1 MNDSNVSLRVA
12 DRLRLQQ
19 KAELGD
25 GERSVR
31 RTERLKSMSLPT
43 SVSIPYRVC
52 SPTVGWLHYYFFARD
67 SYCGWNPTTTT
78 EAGGLQ
84 SIPFPL
90 PRFCSFTRHKHFSP
104 WFDPNVHFGLDIY
117 CMTVCIY
124 IYICMHR
131 QMHIAYW
138 GNSQVQD
145 CLKGGSFL
153 SINFVSPVDSK
164 RHLTQDQAN
173 KLKEAEEEIKRQQNE
188 AGKWCSSTCRGSGH
202 LPEMHVAS
210 KAI

>member
-1 MNDSNVSLRVA
+1 
-12 DRLRLQQ
+12 
-19 KAELGD
+19 
-25 GERSVR
+25 
-31 RTERLKSMSLPT
+31 
-43 SVSIPYRVC
+43 
-52 SPTVGWLHYYFFARD
+52 
-67 SYCGWNPTTTT
+67 
-78 EAGGLQ
+78 
-84 SIPFPL
+84 
-90 PRFCSFTRHKHFSP
+90 
-104 WFDPNVHFGLDIY
+104 
-117 CMTVCIY
+117 
-124 IYICMHR
+124 MHR